1 MFKEIKETK
10 GVVIS
15 GQDPTQ
21 LSLLFVFGVEQEIVW
36 TFNLQ

>member
-1 MFKEIKETK
+1 MELNPVFKEIKGFK

-21 LSLLFVFGVEQEIVW
+21 LSLLFVCC
-36 TFNLQ
+36 